1 MDELEHQ
8 LLEAQVSYE
17 QCVLER
23 TTAENHAQVLEQRL
37 SEVTAALQQAVD
49 EVGRKEEGIHAA
61 QEASASLAKQL
72 QAARTKV
79 EKSDAVNH
87 FLEIEIQGLRSQLE
101 ESHKRTE
108 DAERALDDAR
118 RRAGVDKQTN
128 DAANMRLRN
137 ELANARVA
145 YATVRDQFQVLGRH
159 ATDLEAAARR
169 HMQETGCCIQ

>member
-1 MDELEHQ
+1 MQALEK
-8 LLEAQVSYE
+8 
-17 QCVLER
+17 
-23 TTAENHAQVLEQRL
+23 RL
-37 SEVTAALQQAVD
+37 AEVTAALQQAV
-49 EVGRKEEGIHAA
+49 EEIGRKEESIHLA
-61 QEASASLAKQL
+61 QDASTSLAKQL
-72 QAARTKV
+72 QAARAQV
-79 EKSDAVNH
+79 EKGDAVNH
-87 FLEIEIQGLRSQLE
+87 FLEVEIQGLRSQLE
-101 ESHKRTE
+101 ESHRRTE

-118 RRAGVDKQTN
+118 RRAGVDKQTS